1 MPVNLNQYQ
10 GTVGK
15 FNNHNYY
22 HKSTL
27 TLGRPCQ
34 NTFFLNCAFPFCNIS
49 LLFVLLITVFLT
61 LKSNSYRSTK
71 HFYTLSFLA
80 TIITIWSPPW
90 LYSLLI
96 LLSADVELNP
106 GPKRAFTRNIS
117 ICHWNLNSISAHN
130 YIKLFL
136 LKAYIAI
143 HKFDIICLSETYLD
157 SSTTSD
163 DDNLAISG
171 YNLIRSDH
179 PSNNKRGGV
188 CIYYKN
194 FLPLRVLGIQYLQ
207 ECINFELN
215 IGGKICNFISLYRS
229 PSQTQDEFEKIIDNL
244 VSNLESLCQNNPF
257 IIVLTGD
264 LNAKSKN
271 WYSHDKT
278 SHTGNEIKNVTIQ
291 FGLQQI
297 IREPTHISNTSSSCI
312 DLIFTSQPNFIT
324 DSGVHSSLHSNCH
337 HQIVFAK
344 FNLHIVYPPPY
355 LCEIWHYREA
365 NTRIIRRAIK
375 EFN

>member
-1 MPVNLNQYQ
+1 M
-10 GTVGK
+10 
-15 FNNHNYY
+15 
-22 HKSTL
+22 
-27 TLGRPCQ
+27 
-34 NTFFLNCAFPFCNIS
+34 
-49 LLFVLLITVFLT
+49 FLT

-80 TIITIWSPPW
+80 TIITIWSLPW

-106 GPKRAFTRNIS
+106 GPKRASTRNIS

-163 DDNLAISG
+163 DGNLAISG

-188 CIYYKN
+188 CIYYKH
-194 FLPLRVLGIQYLQ
+194 FLPLGVLIIQYLQ
-207 ECINFELN
+207 ECINFEFN
-215 IGGKICNFISLYRS
+215 ISIKICNFTSLSRS
-229 PSQTQDEFEKIIDNL
+229 PSQTQDEFEKYIDNL
-244 VSNLESLCQNNPF
+244 ELNLESLCQNNPF
-257 IIVLTGD
+257 LIVLIGH

-271 WYSHDKT
+271 
-278 SHTGNEIKNVTIQ
+278 
-291 FGLQQI
+291 
-297 IREPTHISNTSSSCI
+297 
-312 DLIFTSQPNFIT
+312 
-324 DSGVHSSLHSNCH
+324 
-337 HQIVFAK
+337 
-344 FNLHIVYPPPY
+344 
-355 LCEIWHYREA
+355 
-365 NTRIIRRAIK
+365 
-375 EFN
+375 

>member
-1 MPVNLNQYQ
+1 M
-10 GTVGK
+10 
-15 FNNHNYY
+15 
-22 HKSTL
+22 
-27 TLGRPCQ
+27 
-34 NTFFLNCAFPFCNIS
+34 
-49 LLFVLLITVFLT
+49 FLT
-61 LKSNSYRSTK
+61 LKSNSYERTK
-71 HFYTLSFLA
+71 HFHTLSFFV
-80 TIITIWSPPW
+80 TILTIRSLPW

-106 GPKRAFTRNIS
+106 GPKRASTSNIS
-117 ICHWNLNSISAHN
+117 VYHWSLNSISAHN

-143 HKFDIICLSETYLD
+143 HKFDIICLSETYFD
-157 SSTTSD
+157 SSTSSD

-229 PSQTQDEFEKIIDNL
+229 PSQTQDEFEKFIDNL
-244 VSNLESLCQNNPF
+244 ELNLETLCQNNPF
-257 IIVLTGD
+257 LIVLIGD

-278 SHTGNEIKNVTIQ
+278 SHEGNEIENVTAQ

-297 IREPTHISNTSSSCI
+297 IKEPTHISNTSSSCI
-312 DLIFTSQPNFIT
+312 DLIFTSQPNLVT
-324 DSGVHSSLHSNCH
+324 DSGIHSSLHPNCH
-337 HQIVFAK
+337 HQRVFAK
-344 FNLHIVYPPPY
+344 LNLRTVYPPP
-355 LCEIWHYREA
+355 
-365 NTRIIRRAIK
+365 
-375 EFN
+375 